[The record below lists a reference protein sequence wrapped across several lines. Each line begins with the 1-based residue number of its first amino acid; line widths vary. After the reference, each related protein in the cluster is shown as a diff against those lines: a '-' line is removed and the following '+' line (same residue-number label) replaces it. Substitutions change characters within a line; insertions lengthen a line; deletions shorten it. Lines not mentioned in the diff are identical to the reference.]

1 MDRADDDSAELFVG
15 AHELRRGWF
24 TGSTGL
30 CRRRRSAQDAL
41 GRGASL
47 NGAGGE
53 LQVKLAQFTATRR
66 AIHGALWHDLGCM
79 RAFVVPLG
87 QRLSVCGPKPSPRNE
102 GANSIEGANSK
113 GGVDCGGACSCR
125 GKGERVLA
133 GLVWAGCAARA

>member
-79 RAFVVPLG
+79 GRV
-87 QRLSVCGPKPSPRNE
+87 R
-102 GANSIEGANSK
+102 GAAGTEARCVWTK
-113 GGVDCGGACSCR
+113 ALAPER
-125 GKGERVLA
+125 GCQLD
-133 GLVWAGCAARA
+133 

>member
-1 MDRADDDSAELFVG
+1 MMIQLSCLSVPTSCVVG
-15 AHELRRGWF
+15 GSHE
-24 TGSTGL
+24 
-30 CRRRRSAQDAL
+30 AQDFVAAVAVLRMRWAVVLL
-41 GRGASL
+41 GMVL
-47 NGAGGE
+47 AGSCRSSWRSSR
-53 LQVKLAQFTATRR
+53 QHDAQYMVHCGM
-66 AIHGALWHDLGCM
+66 IWGCM

-87 QRLSVCGPKPSPRNE
+87 QRLGVCGPKPSPRNE

>member
-30 CRRRRSAQDAL
+30 CRSRAVLRMCWA
-41 GRGASL
+41 
-47 NGAGGE
+47 
-53 LQVKLAQFTATRR
+53 VAQFCMVLAGSCGSSWRSSR
-66 AIHGALWHDLGCM
+66 QHDAQYMVHCGMIWGCM

-87 QRLSVCGPKPSPRNE
+87 QRLGVCGPKPSPRNE

>member
-1 MDRADDDSAELFVG
+1 MCNSPLTREGTQLGKHVSVNVKKGVEGWGKKALVHGRRERERHGSGLWQLCLGPDRNRCEG
-15 AHELRRGWF
+15 ERRKYVYK
-24 TGSTGL
+24 T
-30 CRRRRSAQDAL
+30 
-41 GRGASL
+41 
-47 NGAGGE
+47 
-53 LQVKLAQFTATRR
+53 
-66 AIHGALWHDLGCM
+66 M
-79 RAFVVPLG
+79 YVPLG